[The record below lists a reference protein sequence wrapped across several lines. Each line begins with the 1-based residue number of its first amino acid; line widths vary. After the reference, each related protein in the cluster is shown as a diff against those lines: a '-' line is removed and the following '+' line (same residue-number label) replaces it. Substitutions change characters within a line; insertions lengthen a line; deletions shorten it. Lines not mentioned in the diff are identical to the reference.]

1 MPHRILIIDDEQM
14 TATSLGEFFTD
25 MGYEVSVALD
35 GERGLAETKRFDPDL
50 LLLDLRLPDM
60 SGMEVMAK
68 VKGDNPY
75 VGVVMIT
82 GHGDVDMAVQA
93 MQAHADHFVLKPI
106 DLLVLASIVERVLT
120 SYQRNDEIAY
130 LQRRLQGL
138 RGDRQKEDVL
148 LPEDVAKKVRLLA
161 ETPASGVLILGET
174 GTGKGVVA
182 GLIHELSERR
192 DGQFIDLNCAGLQGA
207 LLESELFGHEP
218 GAFTDAKTRKRG
230 LLELADGGSLFL
242 DEIGELPLDVQ
253 AKLLKVI
260 ETRSF
265 RRVGGTQTIQVDTR
279 IIAATNVDLEAAVAA
294 GSFRR
299 DLFYRLNVLPMVLP
313 PLRDRR
319 ESVQALA
326 IRFVEEFRQSFGRP
340 EMLLSPE
347 ALSVLSAYSW
357 PGNIRELR
365 NVIERAVLLCRNT
378 AVTPSDLPDNL
389 RSKRRRPADP
399 LEGETRLA
407 KVEEAHIRKVLES
420 VQQNR
425 SHAAELLGI
434 HRATLIAKIKKYG
447 IN

>member
-1 MPHRILIIDDEQM
+1 MTHRILIVDDEQM
-14 TATSLGEFFTD
+14 TASSLGEFFTD
-25 MGYEVSVALD
+25 MGYEVSMAFD
-35 GERGLAETKRFDPDL
+35 GESGLNETKRFDPDL

-60 SGMEVMAK
+60 SGMEVLSH
-68 VKGDNPY
+68 VKRYNPY
-75 VGVVMIT
+75 IGVVMIT

-106 DLLVLASIVERVLT
+106 DLLVLSSIVERVLT

-148 LPEDVAKKVRLLA
+148 LPEDVAAKVRLLA

-182 GLIHELSERR
+182 GLIHELSQRR
-192 DGQFIDLNCAGLQGA
+192 AGQFIDLNCAGLQGA

-260 ETRSF
+260 EKRSF

-279 IIAATNVDLEAAVAA
+279 IIAATNADLEAAVAA
-294 GSFRR
+294 GGFRR
-299 DLFYRLNVLPMVLP
+299 DLFYRLNVVPLVLP
-313 PLRDRR
+313 PLRERK

-326 IRFVEEFRQSFGRP
+326 VQFVEEFRQSFGRP
-340 EMLLSPE
+340 EMHLTPE
-347 ALSVLSAYSW
+347 ALSVLSSYDW

-365 NVIERAVLLCRNT
+365 NVVERAVLLCRSS
-378 AVTPSDLPDNL
+378 AISPSDLPDNL
-389 RSKRRRPADP
+389 RGKRRRTSDP
-399 LEGETRLA
+399 LDGETRLA
-407 KVEEAHIRKVLES
+407 EVEKAHILKVLES
-420 VQQNR
+420 VHHNR
-425 SHAAELLGI
+425 SHAADLLGI